1 MQAKSLCSEGLS
13 APIFSPF
20 LELDVVG
27 KDLFKAYRAIQSLKY
42 RTQRSLKFSRSRNSL
57 PSTQALET
65 PAKMPAKAPARIA
78 EGTSRMQLPTVDTP
92 MAKAFPTVR

>member
-65 PAKMPAKAPARIA
+65 PAKAPARIA